1 MSNELANIL
10 ASNPNLVQTGLD
22 ADTLAVAGG
31 TGGGGGSK
39 SIRIKGG
46 VFRKYVGSK
55 EIGAI
60 EDRHM
65 NIIIVKMAHKA
76 SRMMYDGPFVEGETS
91 SAVCWSTD
99 SNKPDES
106 VEVPSS
112 VSCSTCPYSI
122 KGSGTNGVGTK
133 CSLFWKVAVV
143 LPNDVSG
150 DVMELKLPSASTFGE
165 EKDGKRPFRPY
176 IQHLAQHNVSAGRV
190 ITKMQFDTTATFPK
204 VVFSPV
210 GAVPESDLDAVAKQ
224 SQSKEAEHAVVIQVY
239 KEAAKATEIEFIQ
252 ALGTTV
258 SEEPQAFAEPVKR
271 ESPAVSAKVEAV
283 ADVVKKWSKT

>member
-76 SRMMYDGPFVEGETS
+76 SRMMYDGPFV
-91 SAVCWSTD
+91 
-99 SNKPDES
+99 
-106 VEVPSS
+106 
-112 VSCSTCPYSI
+112 
-122 KGSGTNGVGTK
+122 
-133 CSLFWKVAVV
+133 
-143 LPNDVSG
+143 
-150 DVMELKLPSASTFGE
+150 
-165 EKDGKRPFRPY
+165 
-176 IQHLAQHNVSAGRV
+176 
-190 ITKMQFDTTATFPK
+190 
-204 VVFSPV
+204 
-210 GAVPESDLDAVAKQ
+210 
-224 SQSKEAEHAVVIQVY
+224 
-239 KEAAKATEIEFIQ
+239 
-252 ALGTTV
+252 
-258 SEEPQAFAEPVKR
+258 
-271 ESPAVSAKVEAV
+271 
-283 ADVVKKWSKT
+283 

>member
-10 ASNPNLVQTGLD
+10 ASNPNLIQTGLD
-22 ADTLAVAGG
+22 EDTLAVAGG
-31 TGGGGGSK
+31 TGGGSK

-55 EIGAI
+55 EVGAI

-65 NIIIVKMAHKA
+65 NVIIVKMAHKA

-91 SAVCWSTD
+91 NAVCWSTD

-106 VEVPSS
+106 VETPASA
-112 VSCSTCPYSI
+112 SCSNCPYSI

-133 CSLFWKVAVV
+133 CSLFWKVAIV

-176 IQHLAQHNVSAGRV
+176 VQHLAQHNVSAGRV

-210 GAVPESDLDAVAKQ
+210 GAVPESDLEDVAIQ
-224 SQSKEAEHAVVIQVY
+224 AQSKEAEHAIGIHIY
-239 KEAAKATEIEFIQ
+239 KEAAKAVEIEFLQ
-252 ALGTTV
+252 ALGTIE
-258 SEEPQAFAEPVKR
+258 SEESPTFTEPTKR
-271 ESPAVSAKVEAV
+271 DSPAPSAKVEAV
-283 ADVVKKWSKT
+283 ADAVKKWSKT